1 MGVPMGAQSESTE
14 ASPQDP
20 AVGDAPAGVGASRT
34 GSLDQGHVLEE
45 VRSILAELNRE
56 NDESQAEADLL
67 SQARTSFLNTFKAMC
82 RDVARPAMQA
92 VADQL
97 KAAGGDGL
105 VEEFPGGQPRVST
118 PRLTLWMSFKGAIV
132 GDPRPDRHPY
142 VQLDADVEHHTV
154 RLSEGD
160 MWQGAGGGRS
170 GSAGTWNVEEITS
183 GVVLDEVLEVIRRA
197 ASLSPRP

>member
-1 MGVPMGAQSESTE
+1 
-14 ASPQDP
+14 
-20 AVGDAPAGVGASRT
+20 VGDAPASVGASRT

-56 NDESQAEADLL
+56 NEESQAEADLL
-67 SQARTSFLNTFKAMC
+67 SQARSSFVNTFKAMC
-82 RDVARPAMQA
+82 RDVARPAVQA

-97 KAAGGDGL
+97 KAAGRDGL

-142 VQLDADVEHHTV
+142 VQLGADLEHHTV
-154 RLSEGD
+154 RLSERD

-170 GSAGTWNVEEITS
+170 GSAGTWNVL
-183 GVVLDEVLEVIRRA
+183 GDHLWRRA
-197 ASLSPRP
+197 RRGARSHPTRCFAFSPALNFEASRIQSPEPRLE